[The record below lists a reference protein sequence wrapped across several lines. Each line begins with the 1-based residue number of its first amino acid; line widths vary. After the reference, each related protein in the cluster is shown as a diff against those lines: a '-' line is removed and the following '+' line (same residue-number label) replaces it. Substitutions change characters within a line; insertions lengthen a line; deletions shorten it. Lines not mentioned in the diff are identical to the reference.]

1 MRIKYAALAVTLASA
16 LTLGGVAL
24 ATAGSNGIDGD
35 ATAQAMDSTE
45 PAASDGPDAGITDI
59 AGNFVGLSKADA
71 ITRAEAEDRPWRIA
85 IEEGEALTLTS
96 DLNPGR
102 VTFEIENGIVT
113 EATIE
118 APNTDP
124 SVEGDPVFEDDAQA
138 QLVADAIERLVTID
152 NSFGGRDVFDEV
164 LIGRFID
171 NDANRPLQSLD
182 LELVAGAVQEIARVT
197 FVADPQAEIEA
208 RFENPPA
215 GMAVVSVTDLQT
227 LDDRAEIGLQ
237 LWCGP
242 LCGVF
247 LTYEAEPVANG
258 WSILGPIGPIAIS

>member
-35 ATAQAMDSTE
+35 ATTQAMDSTE

-71 ITRAEAEDRPWRIA
+71 ITRAEAEERPWRIA

-138 QLVADAIERLVTID
+138 QLVADAIERLVT
-152 NSFGGRDVFDEV
+152 
-164 LIGRFID
+164 
-171 NDANRPLQSLD
+171 
-182 LELVAGAVQEIARVT
+182 
-197 FVADPQAEIEA
+197 DPQAEIEA